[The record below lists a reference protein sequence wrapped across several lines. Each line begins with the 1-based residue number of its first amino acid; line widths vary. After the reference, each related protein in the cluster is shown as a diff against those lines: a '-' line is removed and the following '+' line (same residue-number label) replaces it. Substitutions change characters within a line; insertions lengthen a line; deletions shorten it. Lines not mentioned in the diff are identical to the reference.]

1 MALRRFG
8 KALGEAAIG
17 VKVALLSA
25 IGVEEALIYT
35 ALGLIAF
42 GCWQVWQ
49 PGSFL
54 IPGAVMLF
62 MYLPARRPFI
72 DREPKALVVRRRKE
86 T

>member
-35 ALGLIAF
+35 ALALLAC
-42 GCWQVWQ
+42 GCWQVWK
-49 PGSFL
+49 
-54 IPGAVMLF
+54 PGAYLVPGAIMLW
-62 MYLPARRPFI
+62 MYLPTRAPLI
-72 DREPKALVVRRRKE
+72 HREPKALVVRRRKE
-86 T
+86 

>member
-1 MALRRFG
+1 MALRRF
-8 KALGEAAIG
+8 LRSIG
-17 VKVALLSA
+17 VALSSGWA
-25 IGVEEALIYT
+25 IFTSVVGYEEALIYT

-54 IPGAVMLF
+54 VPGAVMLF

>member
-8 KALGEAAIG
+8 KALGEAAIS
-17 VKVALLSA
+17 VKEALRSA

-35 ALGLIAF
+35 ALGLLAC
-42 GCWQVWQ
+42 GCWQIWK
-49 PGSFL
+49 PGAFI

-62 MYLPARRPFI
+62 MYLPQRQPFI
-72 DREPKALVVRRRKE
+72 NREPKALVVRRRKE